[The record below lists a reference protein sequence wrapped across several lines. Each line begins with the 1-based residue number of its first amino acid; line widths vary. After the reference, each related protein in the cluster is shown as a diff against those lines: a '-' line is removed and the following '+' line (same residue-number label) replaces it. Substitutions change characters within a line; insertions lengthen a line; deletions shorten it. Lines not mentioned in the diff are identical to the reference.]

1 MDTDYNQ
8 LLDGCCEVGVQLI
21 RFGGEIQRAEDTISR
36 LLASYGLR
44 GEVFA
49 VPNCIWASAKA
60 PDGRTYA
67 TMRRVPDISTDIEGI
82 ERFNDLSRRLC
93 ADPPADPA
101 RLRQCCQETLAA
113 MRSYPAALV
122 LGGYFVGAFFVA
134 RVFSGGRAEAAAA
147 GLAGLASGAALV
159 LLSRMKANAFLTTLA
174 ASFVLGAA
182 AHGILALGAPINM
195 EVTIAGGLMVLVP
208 GLVFTSFMRDL
219 LTGDMLAG
227 LATFAR
233 AVLSAGAIA
242 LGTVAAM
249 ALFQALTDRPG
260 TVWTVSYIGPIC
272 CVFAFLG
279 CLGFCPSF
287 NVQGMGALLCCLG
300 GGLSWAVYLTVIFLG
315 GNSYIATLLAAVL
328 VSVYSEIMARVR
340 KCPATSYLTISL
352 FPLVP
357 GLTIYQAMDHGI
369 RGNTDLFWE
378 TFLRAFGAAGCIAL
392 GLLAVTAVMD
402 IRRHWKR

>member
-1 MDTDYNQ
+1 M
-8 LLDGCCEVGVQLI
+8 
-21 RFGGEIQRAEDTISR
+21 
-36 LLASYGLR
+36 
-44 GEVFA
+44 
-49 VPNCIWASAKA
+49 
-60 PDGRTYA
+60 
-67 TMRRVPDISTDIEGI
+67 
-82 ERFNDLSRRLC
+82 
-93 ADPPADPA
+93 
-101 RLRQCCQETLAA
+101 
-113 MRSYPAALV
+113 
-122 LGGYFVGAFFVA
+122 
-134 RVFSGGRAEAAAA
+134 
-147 GLAGLASGAALV
+147 
-159 LLSRMKANAFLTTLA
+159 
-174 ASFVLGAA
+174 
-182 AHGILALGAPINM
+182 
-195 EVTIAGGLMVLVP
+195 
-208 GLVFTSFMRDL
+208 
-219 LTGDMLAG
+219 
-227 LATFAR
+227 
-233 AVLSAGAIA
+233 
-242 LGTVAAM
+242 
-249 ALFQALTDRPG
+249 
-260 TVWTVSYIGPIC
+260 SYIGPIC